1 LTSLEHRNQHRQEA
15 IGYSSKA
22 VVSVAGCAKAGIIM
36 LSAAGVVLHAG
47 RAYNAAGAE
56 CRGAGGKP
64 VYSQADQVEPP
75 PALVQLISREL
86 LTGYG
91 VALASIHPDGKRLLT
106 SIAKRPHDIW
116 ILEGFDQQTSLLD
129 LPSPFV

>member
-1 LTSLEHRNQHRQEA
+1 MLITLPGLNARAQEGSLF
-15 IGYSSKA
+15 I
-22 VVSVAGCAKAGIIM
+22 AKLM
-36 LSAAGVVLHAG
+36 
-47 RAYNAAGAE
+47 
-56 CRGAGGKP
+56 
-64 VYSQADQVEPP
+64 QVEPP

-91 VALASIHPDGKRLLT
+91 VALASFHPDGKRLLT
-106 SIAKRPHDIW
+106 SIAKWPHDIW